1 MRVSLG
7 SFLLLLLHRYEACSA
22 QAESEPLREACR
34 LPDDFTTRFNL
45 LVLHLWICMVRMRQE
60 GDAGK
65 NVSQMIYDMWVEDM
79 EDKLAE
85 QDFKW
90 LEIAKF
96 TKEFQ
101 HTFYG
106 SAFAYDQAL
115 QGDDCAL
122 ASALYRNVF
131 NEETDA
137 ATVARAV
144 GYVRKQLQLV
154 EAVDSEDFM
163 RNGVTPWKAAAVAH

>member
-1 MRVSLG
+1 M
-7 SFLLLLLHRYEACSA
+7 
-22 QAESEPLREACR
+22 
-34 LPDDFTTRFNL
+34 PDDFTTRFNL
-45 LVLHLWICMVRMRQE
+45 LVLHLWICLVRMRQE

-65 NVSQMIYDMWVEDM
+65 NVTQMIYDMWVEDM

-106 SAFAYDQAL
+106 SCFAYDQAL
-115 QGDDCAL
+115 QGDDAAL

-144 GYVRKQLQLV
+144 GYVRKQLQLI
-154 EAVDSEDFM
+154 EGVDSEDFM
-163 RNGVTPWKAAAVAH
+163 RNGVTPWKAVAVSSSS